1 MIKLVERN
9 KIGAIQGN
17 ITIPTIRNFPLV
29 LPKPEEQRII
39 ANHITSIRQQAQKLK
54 DKTSEA
60 LKQASEEIEKI
71 LLS

>member
-29 LPKPEEQRII
+29 LPSPEEQKNI
-39 ANHITSIRQQAQKLK
+39 ADHITSIRQKAQQLK
-54 DKTSEA
+54 DKTNQA
-60 LKQASEEIEKI
+60 LKQSSELIESI
-71 LLS
+71 LLG